1 MAAVPQCA
9 ARSVAAQRC
18 AVAAVRDV
26 AARRYAAAVL
36 VSGVLRVA
44 ERRCAAA
51 AVRDVA
57 ARRCAAA
64 VVVSGVLRVEERVL
78 RAVADLVFSVPAKTR
93 SWSARA
99 KQHPEVT
106 QWNHLFEP

>member
-26 AARRYAAAVL
+26 AARRCAAAVL
-36 VSGVLRVA
+36 VSGVLRDA
-44 ERRCAAA
+44 
-51 AVRDVA
+51 
-57 ARRCAAA
+57 
-64 VVVSGVLRVEERVL
+64 ERVL